1 MAIPKW
7 RYREHLLKLLCKWL
21 DVKMNTRHLVC
32 CITNKYANFSPTGEL
47 PKDRALVQI
56 RTMKGDYLYVTSY
69 KSFPKSSRRSTALT
83 SFYFLRRADSIN
95 DLFKL
100 LTNVKSVEIEDGI
113 SLNRKSMVSWPQF
126 ANEADLKL
134 QLVLAG
140 KWIDMK

>member
-56 RTMKGDYLYVTSY
+56 RTMKGDYLYVTGPINALQINHIVY
-69 KSFPKSSRRSTALT
+69 AGPSRFSAYRCS
-83 SFYFLRRADSIN
+83 D
-95 DLFKL
+95 
-100 LTNVKSVEIEDGI
+100 
-113 SLNRKSMVSWPQF
+113 
-126 ANEADLKL
+126 
-134 QLVLAG
+134 
-140 KWIDMK
+140 